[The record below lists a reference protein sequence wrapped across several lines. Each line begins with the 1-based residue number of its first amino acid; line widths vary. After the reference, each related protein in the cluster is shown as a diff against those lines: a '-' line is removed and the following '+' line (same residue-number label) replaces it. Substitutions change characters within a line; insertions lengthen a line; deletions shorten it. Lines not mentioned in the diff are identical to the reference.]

1 MYLLRNKDKN
11 LLTFEIIKKETE
23 VTSPTTTTSQVGVA
37 YQVRVDS
44 LCEDVARLPL
54 QMQGETAFAE
64 ELDQRLENWLKARK
78 APESRAFADCLMKAI
93 DSGANPFAY
102 IDVTYGLSLNDSFWV
117 CPVRERDVSWDAVN
131 AYQNAF
137 DDRVA
142 RLAFTGV
149 GGRIDGVTTTPE
161 FTTGGALRKCWQREE
176 DRIYLYKGGSE
187 RFANGGLEPYMET
200 FAAEIAKAMHLNHV
214 SYELAELH
222 GISVSKCP
230 LFTDEN
236 TGFIPMYDALGAEYF
251 QTHSLNDPQ
260 TWETIGE
267 RYGMTQWEDML
278 LFDAVIA
285 NEDRHLGNF
294 GFLLDTNSN
303 CLKGPA
309 PLFDHG
315 NSLFFN
321 ATDEEFADIF
331 EYAPTRRSGIGLT
344 FEEQAKLFLR
354 RRHLSGLQK
363 LTKLI
368 LPRHKDPHIDFIV
381 TQLENY
387 LHSISEKLIRSYQE

>member
-11 LLTFEIIKKETE
+11 LLTFQIIKKETE
-23 VTSPTTTTSQVGVA
+23 DASPATKKAQVGVA

-44 LCEDVARLPL
+44 LCEDVEQLPL
-54 QMQGETAFAE
+54 PMRRETAFAE
-64 ELDQRLENWLKARK
+64 ELDRRLENWLKSRK
-78 APESRAFADCLMKAI
+78 VPESRAFADCLMKAI
-93 DSGANPFAY
+93 DSGANPFTY
-102 IDVTYGLSLNDSFWV
+102 IDVTYGLSLNDSFWI
-117 CPVRERDVSWDAVN
+117 CPVRERDVSWEAVN

-149 GGRIDGVTTTPE
+149 GGRIDGVITTPE

-200 FAAEIAKAMHLNHV
+200 FAAEIAKAMNLNHV
-214 SYELAELH
+214 PYKLTELH
-222 GISVSKCP
+222 GVTVSKCP

-236 TGFIPMYDALGAEYF
+236 TGVISMYDALGAEYF
-251 QTHSLNDPQ
+251 QTHSLNDPR

-294 GFLLDTNSN
+294 GFLLDSN
-303 CLKGPA
+303 RNRLKGPA

-315 NSLFFN
+315 NSLFFS

-331 EYAPTRRSGIGLT
+331 EYASTRRSCIGLT

-363 LTKLI
+363 LTKLT
-368 LPRHKDPHIDFIV
+368 LPRHKDPHIDFIA
-381 TQLENY
+381 TQLEKY
-387 LHSISEKLIRSYQE
+387 LHSISEKLIRSYQK

>member
-11 LLTFEIIKKETE
+11 LLSFEIFKKETE
-23 VTSPTTTTSQVGVA
+23 IASPAATRAQVGDA

-44 LCEDVARLPL
+44 LYEDVARLPL
-54 QMQGETAFAE
+54 PMWGETAGAG
-64 ELDQRLENWLKARK
+64 ELDRRLENWLRSRK

-93 DSGANPFAY
+93 DSGANPFTY

-117 CPVRERDVSWDAVN
+117 CPVGERSVSWEAVN

-149 GGRIDGVTTTPE
+149 GDRIHGVTTTPE
-161 FTTGGALRKCWQREE
+161 FTTGGALRKCWRRE
-176 DRIYLYKGGSE
+176 DKRIYLYKGGSE

-200 FAAEIAKAMHLNHV
+200 FAAEIAKAMNLNHV
-214 SYELAELH
+214 PYELTEIH
-222 GISVSKCP
+222 GVTVSKCP

-236 TGFIPMYDALGAEYF
+236 IGFVSMYDALGAEYF
-251 QTHSLNDPQ
+251 QTRSLNDPR

-278 LFDAVIA
+278 LLDAVIA

-294 GFLLDTNSN
+294 GFLLDANSN
-303 CLKGPA
+303 RLKGPA

-315 NSLFFN
+315 NALFFN
-321 ATDEEFADIF
+321 ATDEDFADIF
-331 EYAPTRRSGIGLT
+331 EYAPTRRSCIGLP

-354 RRHLSGLQK
+354 RRHLPGLQK
-363 LTKLI
+363 LTKLT
-368 LPRHKDPHIDFIV
+368 LPRYKDPHIDFIA
-381 TQLENY
+381 TQLEKY
-387 LHSISEKLIRSYQE
+387 LHSISEKLIRSYQG

>member
-23 VTSPTTTTSQVGVA
+23 DASPATTRAQVGVA

-44 LCEDVARLPL
+44 LCEDVEQLPL
-54 QMQGETAFAE
+54 PMRRETAFAE
-64 ELDQRLENWLKARK
+64 ELDQRLENWLKSRK
-78 APESRAFADCLMKAI
+78 VPESRAFADCLMKAI
-93 DSGANPFAY
+93 DSGANPFTY

-161 FTTGGALRKCWQREE
+161 FTTGGTLRKCWQREE

-200 FAAEIAKAMHLNHV
+200 FAAEIAKTMNLNYV
-214 SYELAELH
+214 PYELTELH
-222 GISVSKCP
+222 GVSVSKCP

-236 TGFIPMYDALGAEYF
+236 IGFIPMYDALGAEYF
-251 QTHSLNDPQ
+251 QTHSLNDPR

-363 LTKLI
+363 LTKLT
-368 LPRHKDPHIDFIV
+368 LPRHKDPHIDFIA
-381 TQLENY
+381 TQLEKY

>member
-11 LLTFEIIKKETE
+11 LLSFEIIKKETE
-23 VTSPTTTTSQVGVA
+23 IASPAATRAQVGDA

-44 LCEDVARLPL
+44 LYEDVARLPL
-54 QMQGETAFAE
+54 PMWGETAGAG
-64 ELDQRLENWLKARK
+64 ELDRRLENWLRSRK
-78 APESRAFADCLMKAI
+78 TPENRAFADCLMKAI
-93 DSGANPFAY
+93 GSGANPFKY
-102 IDVTYGLSLNDSFWV
+102 IEVTYGLSLNDSFWV
-117 CPVRERDVSWDAVN
+117 CPVKERSVSWDAVN
-131 AYQNAF
+131 AYQHVF
-137 DDRVA
+137 DDRAA

-149 GGRIDGVTTTPE
+149 GGRIHGVTTTPE

-200 FAAEIAKAMHLNHV
+200 FAAEIAKAMNLNHV
-214 SYELAELH
+214 PYELAELH
-222 GISVSKCP
+222 GVTVSKCP

-251 QTHSLNDPQ
+251 QTQSLNDPR
-260 TWETIGE
+260 TWEIIGE

-294 GFLLDTNSN
+294 GFLLDTNRN
-303 CLKGPA
+303 RLKGPA

-321 ATDEEFADIF
+321 ATDEEFADIS
-331 EYAPTRRSGIGLT
+331 EYAPTRRSCIGLS
-344 FEEQAKLFLR
+344 FEEQAQLYLR
-354 RRHLSGLQK
+354 RRHLPRLQK
-363 LTKLI
+363 LTKLT
-368 LPRHKDPHIDFIV
+368 LPRYKDSHIDFIA
-381 TQLENY
+381 TQLEKY
-387 LHSISEKLIRSYQE
+387 LHSISEKLIRSYQK